1 MNIMQ
6 SLIMGFES
14 TSAVLSLFPLGT
26 PLLHICI
33 FSRHCQQANFTAQLG
48 RLVVENIAQR
58 RVKQMNLRNNNKKSI
73 VFGASHGTSTRHLVK
88 LIISQK
94 KKKKNHAIFVFVE
107 Y

>member
-1 MNIMQ
+1 
-6 SLIMGFES
+6 MGFES

-58 RVKQMNLRNNNKKSI
+58 RVKQMNLRNNNKKKALSSEHRM
-73 VFGASHGTSTRHLVK
+73 AQAPGTWS
-88 LIISQK
+88 S
-94 KKKKNHAIFVFVE
+94 
-107 Y
+107 